1 MSKYIK
7 IFNGNIPVII
17 EDGQKAFYNNSIVD
31 VTPEI
36 ASALGYKP
44 LVDNPPEVEQTQIAR
59 VIGYTDNGDSI
70 TANYS
75 VIDYTNATL
84 EELRD
89 IIKNFDTSD
98 MSNYTKTDLL
108 KVLAALA
115 KERQL

>member
-17 EDGQKAFYNNSIVD
+17 ADGDKTFYNNSIVD
-31 VTPEI
+31 VTSEI

-44 LVDNPPEVEQTQIAR
+44 LVDNPPEVGQTQIAR
-59 VIGYTDNGDSI
+59 IVGYTDNGDSM
-70 TANYS
+70 TADYV
-75 VIDYTNATL
+75 VIDYTNATI

-115 KERQL
+115 KER

>member
-7 IFNGNIPVII
+7 IFNANIPVII
-17 EDGQKAFYNNSIVD
+17 ADGDKTFYNNALVD

-44 LVDNPPEVEQTQIAR
+44 LIDNPPEVEQTQIAR
-59 VIGYTDNGDSI
+59 IVSYTDNGNSM
-70 TANYS
+70 TANYEI
-75 VIDYTNATL
+75 IDYTNATL

-108 KVLAALA
+108 KILAALA

>member
-1 MSKYIK
+1 MAKYIK
-7 IFNGNIPVII
+7 IVNGNIPVII
-17 EDGQKAFYNNSIVD
+17 ADGDKTFYNNALAD

-36 ASALGYKP
+36 ASAKGYKP
-44 LVDNPPEVEQTQIAR
+44 LIDNPPEVGQMQIAR
-59 VIGYTDNGDSI
+59 IVGYTDNGNSI
-70 TANYS
+70 TANYA

-108 KVLAALA
+108 KIIA
-115 KERQL
+115 KLTGGK

>member
-17 EDGQKAFYNNSIVD
+17 KEGDKVFYNNALVN

-36 ASALGYKP
+36 ATALGYKP

-59 VIGYTDNGDSI
+59 IVGYTDNGDSM
-70 TANYS
+70 TANYV

-108 KVLAALA
+108 KILAALA
-115 KERQL
+115 KER

>member
-1 MSKYIK
+1 MAKYIK
-7 IFNGNIPVII
+7 IVNGNIPVII
-17 EDGQKAFYNNSIVD
+17 ADGNKAFYNNALVD
-31 VTPEI
+31 VTPEV

-44 LVDNPPEVEQTQIAR
+44 LIDNPPEVGQMQIAR
-59 VIGYTDNGDSI
+59 VVGYTDNGDSM
-70 TANYS
+70 TANYV

>member
-1 MSKYIK
+1 MAKYIK
-7 IFNGNIPVII
+7 IVNGNIPVTI
-17 EDGQKAFYNNSIVD
+17 EDGGKTFYNNALVD

-36 ASALGYKP
+36 ASAKGYKP
-44 LVDNPPEVEQTQIAR
+44 LIDNPPEVEQTQIAR
-59 VIGYTDNGDSI
+59 IVGYTDNGDSM
-70 TANYS
+70 TANYV

-89 IIKNFDTSD
+89 IIKNFNTSD

-108 KVLAALA
+108 KILAELA

>member
-7 IFNGNIPVII
+7 IFNINIPVII
-17 EDGQKAFYNNSIVD
+17 EDGQKAFYNNALVD

-44 LVDNPPEVEQTQIAR
+44 LVDNPPEVGQTQIAR

>member
-1 MSKYIK
+1 MNKYIK
-7 IFNGNIPVII
+7 IFNGTVPVTI
-17 EDGQKAFYNNSIVD
+17 EDGQKTFYNNALVD

-36 ASALGYKP
+36 ASALGYKS
-44 LVDNPPEVEQTQIAR
+44 LIDNPPEVEQTQIAR
-59 VIGYTDNGDSI
+59 VVGYTDNGDSM
-70 TANYS
+70 TANYV

-115 KERQL
+115 KER

>member
-7 IFNGNIPVII
+7 IFNTNIPVII
-17 EDGQKAFYNNSIVD
+17 ADGDKTFYNNALVD

-36 ASALGYKP
+36 ASAKGYKP
-44 LVDNPPEVEQTQIAR
+44 LIDNPPEVEQTQIAR
-59 VIGYTDNGDSI
+59 IVGYTDNGDSI
-70 TANYS
+70 TANYA

-89 IIKNFDTSD
+89 IIKNFNTSD

-108 KVLAALA
+108 KILAALA
-115 KERQL
+115 KER

>member
-7 IFNGNIPVII
+7 IFNTNITVII
-17 EDGQKAFYNNSIVD
+17 ADGNKAFYNNALVD

-44 LVDNPPEVEQTQIAR
+44 LIDNPPEVEQTQIAR
-59 VIGYTDNGDSI
+59 VVGYTDNGDSM
-70 TANYS
+70 TANYV

-115 KERQL
+115 KER

>member
-7 IFNGNIPVII
+7 IFNTNIPVII
-17 EDGQKAFYNNSIVD
+17 EDGNKIFYNNSLVD
-31 VTPEI
+31 VTPEV
-36 ASALGYKP
+36 ASAKGYKP
-44 LVDNPPEVEQTQIAR
+44 LIDNPPEVEQTQIAR
-59 VIGYTDNGDSI
+59 IIGYTDNGDSM
-70 TANYS
+70 TANYA

-108 KVLAALA
+108 KILAAFA
-115 KERQL
+115 KGR